1 MKFFH
6 LSDLHIGKYLNGYS
20 LKENQESILSQI
32 VCLARR
38 ERPDAIAICGDIY
51 DKSAPSGEAY
61 GIFDRFLQELSEI
74 RPQIPVLIIAGNH
87 DSPERLAYASSFLE
101 KHRIHISV
109 FPPQSREEYLKK
121 ITLEDEYGPVVF
133 YLLPFLKPGY
143 VRPLFGEGA
152 IDGYES
158 AVREVLNRER
168 IDPSI
173 RNVILSHQFYAG
185 SKDGPETCESETA
198 VIVAGGLDRV
208 DASVLYGFDY
218 AALGHLH
225 GAQSCGRKSVR
236 YCGSP
241 CKYSVSEERH
251 RKAVTVVTLGE
262 KGEEPKVEFLPLY
275 APRDVRRVRGT
286 LEEVLSAAGADE
298 HGSAASPVGLL
309 PPDAAPPLVQSS
321 DVPSLYDG
329 ISPSAAALTPSPDD
343 QTAGQSNGSDSGRF
357 VCHDY
362 VSVTIT
368 QEDEPYR
375 IRELLEERYDHLLEL
390 RFDNERTR
398 RRLREEGGEMSLL
411 QPLEAFRQF
420 FEAVRREPLSEAQER
435 IMERLIQETK
445 EEES

>member
-1 MKFFH
+1 MKLFH

-20 LKENQESILSQI
+20 LKENQERILSQI
-32 VCLARR
+32 VFLAQR
-38 ERPDAIAICGDIY
+38 EHPDAIAICGDIY

-74 RPQIPVLIIAGNH
+74 RPKIPVLIIAGNH

-109 FPPQSREEYLKK
+109 FPPQKREEYLKK
-121 ITLEDEYGPVVF
+121 ITLEDEYGPVAF

-143 VRPLFGEGA
+143 VRPLFEEGL

-158 AVREVLNRER
+158 AVREVLDREQ
-168 IDPSI
+168 IDLSI

-185 SKDGPETCESETA
+185 SKEGPKTCESETA
-198 VIVAGGLDRV
+198 MIMAGGLDRV
-208 DASVLYGFDY
+208 DASVLDRFDY

-225 GAQSCGRKSVR
+225 GAQRCGGKNAR

-241 CKYSVSEERH
+241 CKYSVSEELH
-251 RKAVTVVTLGE
+251 RKAVTMVTLKE
-262 KGEEPKVEFLPLY
+262 KGKAAEVDFLPLY

-286 LEEVLSAAGADE
+286 LEEVLAAAGADGQDAE
-298 HGSAASPVGLL
+298 NKGSNPVR
-309 PPDAAPPLVQSS
+309 A
-321 DVPSLYDG
+321 
-329 ISPSAAALTPSPDD
+329 
-343 QTAGQSNGSDSGRF
+343 

-368 QEDEPYR
+368 QEGEPYR
-375 IRELLEERYDHLLEL
+375 IRERLEERYDHLLEL

-398 RRLREEGGEMSLL
+398 RRLREEGGEMPLL
-411 QPLEAFRQF
+411 RPLEAFRRF
-420 FEAVRREPLSEAQER
+420 FEAVRREQLSEAEER

-445 EEES
+445 EEGL

>member
-6 LSDLHIGKYLNGYS
+6 LSDLHIGKVLNGYS
-20 LKENQESILSQI
+20 LRENQESVLSRI
-32 VCLARR
+32 VSYARQ
-38 ERPDAIAICGDIY
+38 ERPDAVVICGDIY

-61 GIFDRFLQELSEI
+61 GIFGRFLQELSEI

-101 KHRIHISV
+101 KHQIHISA
-109 FPPQSREEYLKK
+109 FPPQNKDEYLKK
-121 ITLEDEYGPVVF
+121 IVLEDEYGPVAF

-143 VRPLFGEGA
+143 VRQLFEEGA

-158 AVREVLNRER
+158 AVRGVLRREE

-185 SKDGPETCESETA
+185 SKDEPKTCESETA
-198 VIVAGGLDRV
+198 MILAGGLDRV
-208 DASVLYGFDY
+208 DASALDGFDY

-225 GAQSCGRKSVR
+225 GAQSCGRKGMR

-241 CKYSVSEERH
+241 CKYSVSEECH
-251 RKAVTVVTLGE
+251 RKAVTVVKLGK
-262 KGEEPKVEFLPLY
+262 KGEEAELEFLPLS

-286 LEEVLSAAGADE
+286 LEEVLSAAGGD
-298 HGSAASPVGLL
+298 
-309 PPDAAPPLVQSS
+309 
-321 DVPSLYDG
+321 
-329 ISPSAAALTPSPDD
+329 
-343 QTAGQSNGSDSGRF
+343 

-375 IRELLEERYDHLLEL
+375 IRERLEEVYDHLLEL

-398 RRLREEGGEMSLL
+398 RRLQEEGEEMPLL
-411 QPLEAFRQF
+411 QPMEAFRRF
-420 FEAVRREPLSEAQER
+420 FEAVRHAPMTGAEER
-435 IMERLIQETK
+435 IMEQMIQETK
-445 EEES
+445 EEEL